1 MEVRNQKGNVMK
13 HEEGDLKQPQQLAA
27 LASDRLM
34 VSEIEGLRQAQNE
47 AVAYCQ
53 TIYPNLRILQHSPI
67 AGEDAE
73 KLC

>member
-1 MEVRNQKGNVMK
+1 MK
-13 HEEGDLKQPQQLAA
+13 HDDGVIEQPRQLAT
-27 LASDRLM
+27 LVSSDRLTD
-34 VSEIEGLRQAQNE
+34 SEIESLRQAQNE

-73 KLC
+73 KSC